1 MLYRNTI
8 FCAIFVLGTQSIG
21 TSAQA
26 LDAQQVG
33 LIKDTAVSI
42 CNTVKDVKG
51 EKTDVQI
58 QGEIKGQLSGLL
70 GRLASAGAST
80 TGSLSRTEFEGL
92 TQDATGIALT
102 GDRDCRERIFDKI
115 FAAILS
121 AGTSVKAGDCGIA
134 NTGTATGNSINC
146 GPPPAAPSPKP

>member
-8 FCAIFVLGTQSIG
+8 FCTIFVLGTQSIG
-21 TSAQA
+21 TSAHA
-26 LDAQQVG
+26 LDTQQIG

-58 QGEIKGQLSGLL
+58 QGEIKGQLSGLF
-70 GRLASAGAST
+70 GRLANAGASG

-102 GDRDCRERIFDKI
+102 ELGRFDSAVGDFH
-115 FAAILS
+115 
-121 AGTSVKAGDCGIA
+121 
-134 NTGTATGNSINC
+134 GNSQA
-146 GPPPAAPSPKP
+146 G